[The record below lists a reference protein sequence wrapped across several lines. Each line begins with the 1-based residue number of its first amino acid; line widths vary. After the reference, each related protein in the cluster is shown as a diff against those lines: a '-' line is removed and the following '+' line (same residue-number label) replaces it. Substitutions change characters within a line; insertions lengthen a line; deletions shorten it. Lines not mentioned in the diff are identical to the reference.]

1 MKNKLTEHSQI
12 EFSHPLQPFG
22 QSMLHGHPLKQIVN
36 LYFGHERKIS
46 KSEITYVRGR
56 QLQLEHRWTNIQNP
70 LSHMT

>member
-1 MKNKLTEHSQI
+1 
-12 EFSHPLQPFG
+12 
-22 QSMLHGHPLKQIVN
+22 MLHGHPLKQIVN
-36 LYFGHERKIS
+36 VYFGHERKIS